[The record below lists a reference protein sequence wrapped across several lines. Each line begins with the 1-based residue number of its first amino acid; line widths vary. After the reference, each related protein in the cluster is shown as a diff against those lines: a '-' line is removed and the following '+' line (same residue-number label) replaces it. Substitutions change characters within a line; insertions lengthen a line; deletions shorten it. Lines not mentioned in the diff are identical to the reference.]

1 MLYNIANEEL
11 TVSVESF
18 GAEIRSIKDQNG
30 LEYMWQADP
39 TYWKRTSPILFPL
52 VGNYKDK
59 ESVYDGKTYT
69 LSQHGFARDMEFDL
83 VDSSKDRIVMRL
95 EENEETLAKYPF
107 KFMLEVEYVL
117 TGKSVSVSWRVSGKD
132 QDIMYFSIG
141 AHPAFNCCLKDS
153 YLTFAKISDESSK
166 APVNDSITSYILNSE
181 GLITNSTQKYDLDNG
196 KLHLSNELFAGDA
209 LVVEDRQATSVS
221 LYEKDKRIVTLD
233 FDAPLFGLWS
243 PAGKDAPFMC
253 IEPWYGRADGE
264 DFDKKLENRKYG
276 NVLRKGE
283 IFEEGYT
290 MTF

>member
-1 MLYNIANEEL
+1 MLIDAGGYN
-11 TVSVESF
+11 
-18 GAEIRSIKDQNG
+18 GH
-30 LEYMWQADP
+30 EYMWQADP

-59 ESVYDGKTYT
+59 ESVYEGKTYT

-132 QDIMYFSIG
+132 QDVMYFSIG

-209 LVVEDRQATSVS
+209 LVVEDMQATSVS
-221 LYEKDKRIVTLD
+221 LYENDNRIVTVD

>member
-39 TYWKRTSPILFPL
+39 MYWKRTSPILFPL

-117 TGKSVSVSWRVSGKD
+117 TGKNVSVSWRVSGKD

-166 APVNDSITSYILNSE
+166 TPVNDSITSYILNSE

-221 LYEKDKRIVTLD
+221 LYEKDKRIVTVD

>member
-117 TGKSVSVSWRVSGKD
+117 KGKSVSVSWRVSGKD
-132 QDIMYFSIG
+132 QDVMYFSIG

-181 GLITNSTQKYDLDNG
+181 GLITNSTQKYDFDNG

-253 IEPWYGRADGE
+253 IEPWYGRTDGE